1 MALGTPSRLSAREA
15 LLQAAALL
23 LQIARESEPGGAAV
37 PPEPLPPGPV
47 PHPWAAADK
56 SRPEPLPPGPVPHP
70 WAAADKS
77 RGGAGATRLTA
88 RQREVARLAAGGC
101 TARQIAEALAI
112 GRRTVETHLG
122 NAYARLGVTSKLE
135 LVRRA
140 SELDL

>member
-1 MALGTPSRLSAREA
+1 MSVMPGTTSRPSAREA

-23 LQIARESEPGGAAV
+23 LEIAGEGEPGRLAPPGAA
-37 PPEPLPPGPV
+37 GT
-47 PHPWAAADK
+47 
-56 SRPEPLPPGPVPHP
+56 
-70 WAAADKS
+70 
-77 RGGAGATRLTA
+77 GASGLTA

-122 NAYARLGVTSKLE
+122 NAYAKLGVASKLE
-135 LVRRA
+135 LVQRA

>member
-1 MALGTPSRLSAREA
+1 MSVAPGTTSRLNAREA

-23 LQIARESEPGGAAV
+23 LEIARESEAGGAA
-37 PPEPLPPGPV
+37 LP
-47 PHPWAAADK
+47 
-56 SRPEPLPPGPVPHP
+56 
-70 WAAADKS
+70 
-77 RGGAGATRLTA
+77 GGAGAGASRLTA

-122 NAYARLGVTSKLE
+122 NAYAKLGVASKLE
-135 LVRRA
+135 LVQRA

>member
-1 MALGTPSRLSAREA
+1 MALGTASRLNAREA

-23 LQIARESEPGGAAV
+23 LEIARESEPGGPAV
-37 PPEPLPPGPV
+37 PPEPLPPGP
-47 PHPWAAADK
+47 
-56 SRPEPLPPGPVPHP
+56 LPHP

-77 RGGAGATRLTA
+77 RGEAGATRLTA

-122 NAYARLGVTSKLE
+122 NAYAKLGVTSKLE

-140 SELDL
+140 AELDL